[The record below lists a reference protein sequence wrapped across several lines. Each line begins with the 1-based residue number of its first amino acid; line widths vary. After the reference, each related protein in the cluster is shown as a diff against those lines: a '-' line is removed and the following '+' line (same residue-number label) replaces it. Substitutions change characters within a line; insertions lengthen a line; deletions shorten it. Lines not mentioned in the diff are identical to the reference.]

1 MITTCETAT
10 HINVAPAKPC
20 TKPEEEICIEVYPGW
35 VGDLTWISR
44 SDRGVSHAFSCVC
57 NSHISVVMGGKY
69 DTFRHATRSQHGA
82 LNRAAQRND

>member
-20 TKPEEEICIEVYPGW
+20 TKPEEEICIEVYTGW

-44 SDRGVSHAFSCVC
+44 SDRGLSHAFSCVC

-82 LNRAAQRND
+82 LNCAAQRND